1 MELTVTFVRTVA
13 LALVGSLIVPVAT
26 GLTSRLVA
34 PSTPAPSPPGPPPPL
49 WPYLL
54 AAVAV
59 ALASAALFA
68 ARRRLAAAFDATFA
82 AQAAWLDTLAER
94 RVDLAIAAAAG
105 VSLFLELA
113 VIRWQGTVFEFFA
126 FYKNFSLLC
135 CFAGLGL
142 GYSLSGR
149 DRIPLATVIPLLGW
163 QFVVLLAMRHGLPDA
178 DLLSVS
184 RMPFREQLSM
194 GVGAASTLAEGA
206 ATYLFLSVIF
216 LLTALTFVPV
226 GQAAGRLMRRRP
238 NLRAYG
244 LNLLGSMAGV
254 AATTLVSF
262 AWTPPV
268 VWFALAG
275 AVLIALLPPA
285 GVRSVAGIGLAVALT
300 ALAWP
305 VEPLWPTLYSPY
317 QNLAVGYTPR
327 GLMEIRAAGQ
337 YFQRVH
343 DFSGTTTP
351 RFDDLRIKSYY
362 ELPYM
367 FFGAAPAR
375 VAVVG
380 AGTGNDVAAAVRARA
395 GHVDAI
401 EIDPAI
407 LALGRAHHPER
418 PYDQP
423 EVRTI
428 VNDARTFL
436 RNTPQRYDLIVYGLL
451 DSHTLLSHA
460 SSVRLDSFVYTV
472 EGLRDARARLT
483 DDGALALSFSLVT
496 PELGGKIQNMLAVAF
511 DGVAPGCVQ
520 GDYDRS
526 VTFFQT
532 ASPDRA
538 RTVSAD
544 RLEALGFSDCSGRF
558 AATTMETDVST
569 DDWPFFYMPR
579 RTYPV
584 SYLLMIALIVALSL
598 VLITRFGRRP
608 QAPHTAYFL
617 LGAGF
622 MLIETKGIT
631 EMGLTFGNT
640 WLVIGVVIAGV
651 LAMAFLANAVIH
663 WRGVGGATVPY
674 VLLLV
679 SLAVGLA
686 IAQRG
691 GLSSTTGGRLATVL
705 LLTSP
710 MFFSGL
716 VFSSLIAAEPDLP
729 GAMSANLFGAMCGG
743 LLEYN
748 AMYFGFQSL
757 YVLAAG
763 LYAGAFVFSTIVS
776 PTLRSIPSRP

>member
-1 MELTVTFVRTVA
+1 MELTVTFVRMSA
-13 LALVGSLIVPVAT
+13 LALVGCLAVPVVT
-26 GLTSRLVA
+26 GLVSRLAVVV
-34 PSTPAPSPPGPPPPL
+34 PAGEPPPGPA

-54 AAVAV
+54 AAMAA
-59 ALASAALFA
+59 ALASALVLAG
-68 ARRRLAAAFDATFA
+68 RRRVADALDATFA
-82 AQAAWLDTLAER
+82 AQAEWLDTLPER
-94 RVDLAIAAAAG
+94 YLDLAIFGAAA

-149 DRIPLATVIPLLGW
+149 DRIPLAAVMPLLGW
-163 QFVVLLAMRHGLPDA
+163 QFVVLLALRHGLPDA
-178 DLLSVS
+178 DLISVS

-194 GVGAASTLAEGA
+194 GVGAASTLAEGL
-206 ATYLFLSVIF
+206 ATYLFLAVIF
-216 LLTALTFVPV
+216 LMTALTFVPI

-244 LNLLGSMAGV
+244 LNLLGSLAGV

-268 VWFALAG
+268 VWFAVAG
-275 AVLIALLPPA
+275 AALLTLLPPVRGARTVA
-285 GVRSVAGIGLAVALT
+285 GVAMATSLT

-305 VEPLWPTLYSPY
+305 VEPLWHTMYSPY
-317 QNLAVGYTPR
+317 QNLAVGFTPR

-343 DFSGTTTP
+343 DFTGNTTI

-395 GHVDAI
+395 RHIDAI

-407 LALGRAHHPER
+407 LALGRAYHPER

-436 RNTPQRYDLIVYGLL
+436 RNTPEKYDLIVYGLL

-496 PELGGKIQNMLAVAF
+496 PELGGKIQRMLAAAF
-511 DGVAPGCVQ
+511 DGAPPGCVQ

-532 ASPDRA
+532 ASPE
-538 RTVSAD
+538 RTREVSLE
-544 RLEALGFSDCSGRF
+544 RLEELGFTDCAGRF
-558 AATTMETDVST
+558 ASTSMETDLST
-569 DDWPFFYMPR
+569 DDWPFFYMPK
-579 RTYPV
+579 RTYPT
-584 SYLLMIALIVALSL
+584 SYLGMIALIVALSL
-598 VLITRFGRRP
+598 FVITRFGPRP
-608 QAPHTAYFL
+608 RTDHGAYVL

-640 WLVIGVVIAGV
+640 WHVIGIVIAGV
-651 LAMAFLANAVIH
+651 LLMAFLANWLVQRRGA
-663 WRGVGGATVPY
+663 RGVAVPYALLLASLGVGFVVAQTGGFGSTTAGRVATVV
-674 VLLLV
+674 VL
-679 SLAVGLA
+679 
-686 IAQRG
+686 
-691 GLSSTTGGRLATVL
+691 TC
-705 LLTSP
+705 P

-716 VFSSLIAAEPDLP
+716 VFSSLVATEEDLP

-748 AMYFGFQSL
+748 AMYFGFQFL
-757 YVLAAG
+757 YVVAAG
-763 LYAGAFVFSTIVS
+763 LYAGAFVYSTMAS
-776 PTLRSIPSRP
+776 PARVRLASPGP

>member
-1 MELTVTFVRTVA
+1 VELTVTLVRTAA
-13 LALVGSLIVPVAT
+13 LALVGSLIVPVVT
-26 GLTSRLVA
+26 GLTSRLL
-34 PSTPAPSPPGPPPPL
+34 PTPVIPGTPPVPPPAI
-49 WPYLL
+49 WPYLV
-54 AAVAV
+54 AAVAAIPCAV
-59 ALASAALFA
+59 AVLA
-68 ARRRLAAAFDATFA
+68 ARRRVARALDGAFAR
-82 AQAAWLDTLAER
+82 QAEWLDTLPER
-94 RVDLAIAAAAG
+94 WVDLAIVAAAA

-142 GYSLSGR
+142 GYALAGR
-149 DRIPLATVIPLLGW
+149 DRVPLAAVIPLLGW
-163 QFVVLLAMRHGLPDA
+163 QFLALLAMRHGLPDT
-178 DLLSVS
+178 DLVSVS
-184 RMPFREQLSM
+184 RMPFREQLTM
-194 GVGAASTLAEGA
+194 GVGAVSSLAEGI
-206 ATYLFLSVIF
+206 ATYLFLAVVF
-216 LLTALTFVPV
+216 LLTALTFIPI

-244 LNLLGSMAGV
+244 LNLLGSLAGV
-254 AATTLVSF
+254 AATTAVSF

-275 AVLIALLPPA
+275 ATVLALLPPA
-285 GVRSVAGIGLAVALT
+285 GVRAAGGVTLAAALAV
-300 ALAWP
+300 LAWP
-305 VEPLWPTLYSPY
+305 VEPLWHTMYSPY
-317 QNLAVGYTPR
+317 QNLAVGFTPR

-343 DFSGTTTP
+343 DFTGNTTL

-367 FFGAAPAR
+367 FFGTAPAR

-395 GHVDAI
+395 GHIDAI

-407 LALGRAHHPER
+407 LALGRAYHPER

-423 EVRTI
+423 EVRAI
-428 VNDARTFL
+428 VADARTFL
-436 RNTPQRYDLIVYGLL
+436 RNAPDAYDLIVYGLL

-472 EGLRDARARLT
+472 EGLRDARARLSP
-483 DDGALALSFSLVT
+483 DGALALSFSLVT

-532 ASPDRA
+532 ASPA
-538 RTVSAD
+538 RRREVAPE

-558 AATTMETDVST
+558 ASTTMTTDVST

-579 RTYPV
+579 RTYPA
-584 SYLLMIALIVALSL
+584 SYLVMMALIVALSL
-598 VLITRFGRRP
+598 ALVSGFGRRP
-608 QAPHTAYFL
+608 QASHTGYFL

-622 MLIETKGIT
+622 MLVETKAIT
-631 EMGLTFGNT
+631 ELGLTFGNT

-651 LAMAFLANAVIH
+651 LAMAFLANALVH
-663 WRGVGGATVPY
+663 WRGVGPVAVPY
-674 VLLLV
+674 ALLLA
-679 SLAVGLA
+679 SLVLGLVV
-686 IAQRG
+686 AQRG
-691 GLSSTTGGRLATVL
+691 GFASTPAGRLATVL

-716 VFSSLIAAEPDLP
+716 VFSSLIATEADLA

-748 AMYFGFQSL
+748 AMYLGFQSL

-763 LYAGAFVFSTIVS
+763 LYAGAFVFSTMVAPS
-776 PTLRSIPSRP
+776 LRALPSRP